1 MLRAFKAN
9 IKIFLFTFSSCIWV
23 LLPVKAGQLNIQ
35 LENDG
40 LFANDGNYTNG
51 FALGW
56 ESKPLLGHQ
65 YNLPSS
71 MPLFFQLQHSFKLPV
86 SQTHSAWGAKLS
98 QRMWTPNEIEL
109 SEPQSDDRPY
119 AGLLELESH
128 SADYGSRFAQKN
140 WFTLGIIGPNA
151 MTEQV
156 QKKVHSITG
165 STSPQGWQHQIQNQ
179 VTLQFAYE
187 VDALLFRS
195 KKHRT
200 KKIRGPLF
208 TKTQWELSSYNHIA
222 LGNLKT
228 EASLG
233 LLFRWGGML
242 NKTFGRLSSHF
253 GHTGNTS
260 EIVRTSNFIVF
271 SKMQIGYRFNDLSIE
286 GDLPYESEIYI
297 QHKQAKLALGIN
309 WTVEDFAITWSLNSY
324 TRAFVTDSKS
334 WYSYGSLTL
343 SCAI

>member
-1 MLRAFKAN
+1 
-9 IKIFLFTFSSCIWV
+9 V
-23 LLPVKAGQLNIQ
+23 LLPVNAGQLNVQ

-40 LFANDGNYTNG
+40 LFANDSNYTNG

-56 ESKPLLGHQ
+56 ESKPLLSSQ
-65 YNLPSS
+65 YNRPSG
-71 MPLFFQLQHSFKLPV
+71 MPLFFQLQHSFKFPIA
-86 SQTHSAWGAKLS
+86 QTRSAWGGKLS

-109 SEPQSDDRPY
+109 AEPQIEDRPY

-128 SADYGSRFAQKN
+128 TANYGSRFAQKN
-140 WFTLGIIGPNA
+140 WLAIGIIGPKSRA
-151 MTEQV
+151 EQV
-156 QKKVHSITG
+156 QKRVHGITG
-165 STSPQGWQHQIQNQ
+165 STPPQGWQHQIQNQ

-187 VDALLFRS
+187 VDALLFR
-195 KKHRT
+195 T
-200 KKIRGPLF
+200 KKLRAKEYHGPLF
-208 TKTQWELSSYNHIA
+208 TNKQWELSSYSHIA
-222 LGNLKT
+222 LGNFKT

-242 NKTFGRLSSHF
+242 DKTFGRLSSHF
-253 GHTGNTS
+253 GHTGNTT
-260 EIVRTSNFIVF
+260 EVIRTSNFIVF

-286 GDLPYESEIYI
+286 GELPYESTIGI

-309 WTVEDFAITWSLNSY
+309 WTVEDFAIIWSLNSY
-324 TRAFVTDSKS
+324 TRAFVTDKKS